1 MRRGIIVVIALAAA
15 PLFADVV
22 HLKGGGR
29 ITGEIVEQTAESVTV
44 NIGGGNLSVGASSVV
59 RIEKS
64 TSPVQEF
71 RTRAA
76 SIPSGDAEAWREL
89 GDWAASGGQA
99 TLAGEAYSQVVAIL
113 PDDPEA
119 NRALGRVQYNGAWV
133 AEAEAY
139 RAQGFVEFE
148 GEWMTPTERQSILR
162 DREAREAAD
171 QKAWEAQMQA
181 EAAEKRERKAQEE
194 ADRRA
199 FMTGGLPQYGDPI
212 PWGYG
217 PASWPVQPFSQ

>member
-1 MRRGIIVVIALAAA
+1 MVVALAAA

-29 ITGEIVEQTAESVTV
+29 ITGEIVEQTADSVTV

-59 RIEKS
+59 RIETS

-76 SIPSGDAEAWREL
+76 SIPPGDAEAWREL

-99 TLAGEAYSQVVAIL
+99 TLAGEAYSKVVAIL

-133 AEAEAY
+133 TEAEAY

-148 GEWMTPTERQSILR
+148 GEWMRPGERQNNR
-162 DREAREAAD
+162 ART
-171 QKAWEAQMQA
+171 
-181 EAAEKRERKAQEE
+181 
-194 ADRRA
+194 RRA
-199 FMTGGLPQYGDPI
+199 VSPDR
-212 PWGYG
+212 
-217 PASWPVQPFSQ
+217 

>member
-1 MRRGIIVVIALAAA
+1 VRRGIIVVIALAAA

-76 SIPSGDAEAWREL
+76 SIPPGDAEAWREL

-133 AEAEAY
+133 TEAEAY

-181 EAAEKRERKAQEE
+181 EAAEKREREAQEE

>member
-1 MRRGIIVVIALAAA
+1 VRRGIIVVIALAAA

-76 SIPSGDAEAWREL
+76 SIPPGDAEAWREL

-113 PDDPEA
+113 PNDPEA

-133 AEAEAY
+133 TEAEAY

-181 EAAEKRERKAQEE
+181 EAAEKREREAQEE

>member
-1 MRRGIIVVIALAAA
+1 MALAAA

-44 NIGGGNLSVGASSVV
+44 NIGGGNLSVGAGSVV

-64 TSPVQEF
+64 SSPVQEF
-71 RTRAA
+71 RARAA
-76 SIPSGDAEAWREL
+76 SIPPGDAEAWREL

-99 TLAGEAYSQVVAIL
+99 TLASQAYTQVVAIV

-119 NRALGRVQYNGAWV
+119 NRALGRIQYNGAWV
-133 AEAEAY
+133 TEEEAY
-139 RAQGFVEFE
+139 RAQGYVEFE
-148 GEWMTPTERQSILR
+148 GEWMRPAERQSILAER
-162 DREAREAAD
+162 KAEEEAYQRTEEAR
-171 QKAWEAQMQA
+171 MQA
-181 EAAEKRERKAQEE
+181 EEADRREREAQEE
-194 ADRRA
+194 AERRA

-217 PASWPVQPFSQ
+217 PGSWPVQPFSQ

>member
-76 SIPSGDAEAWREL
+76 SIPPGDAEAWREL

-113 PDDPEA
+113 PNDPEA

-133 AEAEAY
+133 TEAEAY

-181 EAAEKRERKAQEE
+181 EAAEKREREAQEE

>member
-76 SIPSGDAEAWREL
+76 SIPPGDAEAWREL

-133 AEAEAY
+133 TEAEAY

-181 EAAEKRERKAQEE
+181 EAAEKREREAQEE